1 MRLGLCCTFLE
12 QPIRFRRST
21 ARYLATL
28 TPKARTAFLQQL
40 LGDNA
45 AALREAIA
53 WCAGHGIGAFRL
65 SSQIF
70 PVYTHPEVGYRLE
83 TLDPRGAIREAYLAA
98 GAAARAHGL
107 RLSLH
112 PDPFVVLGS
121 ASEEV
126 ARRSL
131 EEIEYHAEV
140 AALVGAAQLT
150 IHGGG
155 AQGGKDAALGR
166 LRRNLAS
173 LRPATRALL
182 ALENDDKIYTVADLL
197 PLCRSEGLPLVY
209 DVHHHRTHP
218 DGLAEEEAW
227 EACFATWGE
236 REPWAHVSSPRGG
249 WAAPNPRLHADYID
263 PADFPRPWVG
273 RALTVD
279 VEAKAKELAV
289 LRLAADL
296 GLRPPAEIPSPV

>member
-12 QPIRFRRST
+12 QPIHFRRTT
-21 ARYLATL
+21 ARYLSPLAEDE
-28 TPKARTAFLQQL
+28 RSAFLRAL

-45 AALREAIA
+45 AALRSALE
-53 WCAGHGIGAFRL
+53 WCAAHGVGAFRL

-83 TLDPRGAIREAYLAA
+83 SLDPSGEIRAAYLRA
-98 GAAARAHGL
+98 GALARRLGI

-121 ASEEV
+121 SSEEV
-126 ARRSL
+126 VQKSV

-155 AQGGKDAALGR
+155 AQGGKEEALVR
-166 LRRNLAS
+166 LRRGLAQ
-173 LRPATRALL
+173 LRPRTRALL
-182 ALENDDKIYTVADLL
+182 VLENDDKIYTVADLL
-197 PLCRSEGLPLVY
+197 PLCRQEGIPLVY
-209 DVHHHRTHP
+209 DVHHHRCNP
-218 DGLAEEEAW
+218 DGLGEEEAA

-236 REPWAHVSSPRGG
+236 REPWAHVSSPRDG
-249 WAAPNPRLHADYID
+249 WEGPKPRLHADYID
-263 PADFPRPWVG
+263 PDDFPKSWLG
-273 RALTVD
+273 RTLTVD

-289 LRLAADL
+289 LKLARDL
-296 GLRPPAEIPSPV
+296 GLGTGPALLGVD